1 MKLKTILIVKVR
13 VGSVEDETEKVWQ
26 VYSKRIHLRKN
37 QHTNTI

>member
-1 MKLKTILIVKVR
+1 MELKAILIIIR
-13 VGSVEDETEKVWQ
+13 VGSVEDETKKVWH